1 MKDLAE
7 YKLVAPDIDR
17 LLNCFE
23 RGFLNPSAPSEDL
36 CRTMEPLFE
45 AMRDLVPLKKNNEA
59 KAIWVTIPRGTIED
73 FGSYEDMLECGD
85 VEDREEYEQ
94 YWLEEYPEP
103 VCWYELVIAE
113 AFQKDGSRLFRA
125 VHFGNKPIVNARFD
139 HDDKYK
145 KIWAIGREEAAIEL
159 CSLITEAVRESMNKL
174 REGTYNNFV
183 EANLPYSFRT
193 GVIPRSVLWERK
205 PEWKEE
211 DLEGLPEETIDVFR
225 TLLNNG
231 ANDKG
236 YIGRLRRMTANDF
249 FHACAIGY
257 KACGYEGTEL
267 PPVDQYFL
275 HGDGRDEGLSGRGD
289 GLNAGPGIDFND
301 PEAWDEWYFHREQC
315 GGHPWEVCRG
325 GNSTHVDLYV
335 MHDRYDLDFKYRTK
349 KHNFESQPAVSTTK
363 STLDTNYGTNG
374 NGFELYDE
382 IHRLSESPII
392 FLTAIDDEDSIVKAF
407 DLGADDY
414 IVKPFGMAELIARVR
429 ARLRRVA
436 PKLDADVLT
445 IGRLTL
451 DKRAHSVRLDQ
462 QTLPLTMKEY
472 DLLCLLMENRG
483 MAFSREQLLDRVWG
497 YDYFGSDRV
506 VDNHIKKLRKAL
518 GSAGSQIKTLVG
530 RGYKLTKE

>member
-36 CRTMEPLFE
+36 CRAMDPLFE
-45 AMRDLVPLKKNNEA
+45 AMLDLVPLKKNNEA
-59 KAIWVTIPRGTIED
+59 KAIWVTIPRGIIED

-94 YWLEEYPEP
+94 CWLEEYPEP

-145 KIWAIGREEAAIEL
+145 KIGAIGREEAAIEL

-193 GVIPRSVLWERK
+193 GVIPRSILWERE

-236 YIGRLRRMTANDF
+236 YIGRLHRMTANDF

-335 MHDRYDLDFKYRTK
+335 MHDRYDLDFKYRTGK
-349 KHNFESQPAVSTTK
+349 IQEDEYRQRLLVSGYYFLVRGTYRAAEAVRFYTALSAAGLPVV
-363 STLDTNYGTNG
+363 LD
-374 NGFELYDE
+374 
-382 IHRLSESPII
+382 
-392 FLTAIDDEDSIVKAF
+392 
-407 DLGADDY
+407 
-414 IVKPFGMAELIARVR
+414 
-429 ARLRRVA
+429 
-436 PKLDADVLT
+436 DADNIMSRFDGTGYVG
-445 IGRLTL
+445 IVP
-451 DKRAHSVRLDQ
+451 HSVPTKYCKDLFPEKYGDIIDFIHVYEEEIENFGDAIEW
-462 QTLPLTMKEY
+462 LPE
-472 DLLCLLMENRG
+472 E
-483 MAFSREQLLDRVWG
+483 
-497 YDYFGSDRV
+497 
-506 VDNHIKKLRKAL
+506 KAGL
-518 GSAGSQIKTLVG
+518 F
-530 RGYKLTKE
+530 

>member
-325 GNSTHVDLYV
+325 GNSTHVDLY
-335 MHDRYDLDFKYRTK
+335 DRYDLDCKYRTGK
-349 KHNFESQPAVSTTK
+349 IQEDEYRQRLLVSGYYFLVRGTYRAAEAVRFYTALSAAGLPVV
-363 STLDTNYGTNG
+363 LD
-374 NGFELYDE
+374 
-382 IHRLSESPII
+382 
-392 FLTAIDDEDSIVKAF
+392 
-407 DLGADDY
+407 
-414 IVKPFGMAELIARVR
+414 
-429 ARLRRVA
+429 
-436 PKLDADVLT
+436 DADNIMSRFDGTGYVG
-445 IGRLTL
+445 IVP
-451 DKRAHSVRLDQ
+451 HSVPAKYCKDLFPEKYGDIIDFIHVYEEEIENFGDAIEW
-462 QTLPLTMKEY
+462 LPAE
-472 DLLCLLMENRG
+472 
-483 MAFSREQLLDRVWG
+483 
-497 YDYFGSDRV
+497 
-506 VDNHIKKLRKAL
+506 KAGL
-518 GSAGSQIKTLVG
+518 F
-530 RGYKLTKE
+530 